1 MDIQPHPVSSALKDL
16 VRSLIQIEVKKLEPE
31 IRMLKG
37 ELANETDP
45 TKRAILERR
54 LREAREKTL
63 TYLKYN
69 QESNNEPG

>member
-1 MDIQPHPVSSALKDL
+1 MDNQPHPISSALKDL
-16 VRSLIQIEVKKLEPE
+16 IRSLIKIEVKKLEPE

-54 LREAREKTL
+54 LRKAREKAWA
-63 TYLKYN
+63 Y
-69 QESNNEPG
+69 QEYYQDSTNEPG

>member
-1 MDIQPHPVSSALKDL
+1 MDIPPHPVKSALKDL

-45 TKRAILERR
+45 PKRAILERR

-63 TYLKYN
+63 PDLKDN
-69 QESNNEPG
+69 QESSNEPG